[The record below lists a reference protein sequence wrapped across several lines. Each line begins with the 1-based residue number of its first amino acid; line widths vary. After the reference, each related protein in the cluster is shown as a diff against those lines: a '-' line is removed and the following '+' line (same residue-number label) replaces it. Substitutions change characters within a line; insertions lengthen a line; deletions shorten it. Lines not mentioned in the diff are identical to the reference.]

1 MKISYKKI
9 KCNIDWD
16 NMIVDHYYGLA
27 ATEFISAEDLTAYHV
42 YAILHNAQLKR
53 LGGSDGT

>member
-16 NMIVDHYYGLA
+16 HVIIDDYYGLA
-27 ATEFISAEDLTAYHV
+27 ATEFLSAEELTADRV
-42 YAILHNAQLKR
+42 FTILWNAKLKR
-53 LGGSDGT
+53 EEVNVGS